1 MSKQISQ
8 REARALRKRVNEL
21 ETVLDRQRNAWAD
34 SWPGGV
40 NITTFS
46 ADREI
51 QVAIRTA
58 RSLNHACVVVLKSD
72 GHIAVYALP
81 IGSKS

>member
-1 MSKQISQ
+1 MTKISQ
-8 REARALRKRVNEL
+8 REARSLRKRVAEL

-40 NITTFS
+40 NIATFS

-51 QVAIRTA
+51 QTAIRTA
-58 RSLNHACVVVLKSD
+58 RSLNHACVVILKGD
-72 GHIAVYALP
+72 GDVAVFALP
-81 IGSKS
+81 LAKETP